1 MPSIM
6 KNTIYLILLITIRV
20 FGQESDT
27 SILEKTISNIY
38 DIERVKYQSTL
49 QAMDGG
55 TTYLDKTDTVFFDF
69 TNSNNS
75 TPKYHMV
82 SDESELIYDG
92 KRHISTLVNEK
103 VIIIDD
109 TPNANNPLILT
120 LYAVKKF
127 LPEMMMNENI
137 EFIRKQ
143 DTLLNGQKLYVFD
156 ITYKGGYIDWGN
168 FVLKNVSAAETE
180 YTLMIGMKDYL
191 PRKMIM
197 DNGSTGRTSRTYD
210 NFDFDYNQDDKVWS
224 GELFPKDYSKMTW
237 SVYRE
242 KQKNKIQTLKVPSNE
257 SKMDK
262 DILNWKLPSLED
274 NSIVDFSKLK
284 GNIILLEF
292 WFKNCGPCVQ
302 AVPKLNAIYKKYKNQ
317 KFQLFGI
324 EYLEDFPQENLMEY
338 VEKIKIAYPT
348 LYKGGNMAARYEVSS
363 APTFILINKKGD
375 VIYAESGFNEEEM
388 TKVIE
393 ANL

>member
-1 MPSIM
+1 
-6 KNTIYLILLITIRV
+6 
-20 FGQESDT
+20 
-27 SILEKTISNIY
+27 
-38 DIERVKYQSTL
+38 
-49 QAMDGG
+49 MDGG
-55 TTYLDKTDTVFFDF
+55 TTYLDKMDTVFFDF

-75 TPKYHMV
+75 TPKYHMA

-103 VIIIDD
+103 VILIDD
-109 TPNANNPLILT
+109 TPNANNPLMLT
-120 LYAVKKF
+120 LYGVKKF

-137 EFIRKQ
+137 EFVRKQ

-156 ITYKGGYIDWGN
+156 ITFKGGYIDWGN

-180 YTLMIGMKDYL
+180 YTLMIGMSDYL

-197 DNGSTGRTSRTYD
+197 DNGPTGRMSRTYD
-210 NFDFDYNQDDKVWS
+210 SFDFDYNQDDSVWS
-224 GELFPKDYSKMTW
+224 GALFPKDYSKMTW
-237 SVYRE
+237 AEYRE
-242 KQKNKIQTLKVPSNE
+242 KKNKMQSLKVRSTE
-257 SKMDK
+257 SKMVQ
-262 DILNWKLPSLED
+262 DIKQWKLPNLED
-274 NSIVDFSKLK
+274 NSMVDFSKLK
-284 GNIILLEF
+284 GNVILLEF

-302 AVPKLNAIYKKYKNQ
+302 AVPKLNAIHEKYKDG

-324 EYLEDFPQENLMEY
+324 EFREDFPQENLMAY

-348 LYKGGNMAARYEVSS
+348 LYKGGSLAATYEVTA

-375 VIYAESGFNEEEM
+375 VIFAESGFNEKEII
-388 TKVIE
+388 KLIE